1 MRLFCSNNF
10 VFYLYV
16 SNADKKVQRSK
27 IKTSTNL
34 FLLIWSN
41 VCGITLK
48 SKMKETK
55 EYNNIFN

>member
-1 MRLFCSNNF
+1 MRLFCSDNF
-10 VFYLYV
+10 GVYLYV
-16 SNADKKVQRSK
+16 SNADKKVGRSK
-27 IKTSTNL
+27 IKTRTNL

-48 SKMKETK
+48 SKVEETK